1 MFFWICYIKP
11 YFKIKF
17 LAIHLK
23 YILRYCLPLIP
34 YALSG
39 VILEQ
44 FGKFAISNQQS
55 LSQAGFYTLALT
67 ISSIV
72 SIVISVTHQAWNPY
86 YFEYMN
92 SKNYDK
98 LDSEFIRILKITIIV
113 AFGVAAFGIDI
124 GILLAKNTFTGYLHL
139 IPIFTIGHVFNQIS
153 YAYLRNFGYSKKMEY
168 MTLAVI
174 VSGIINLFLNLTL
187 IRLFSELGAALS
199 FALSYLIL
207 TIISFL
213 LNHYFVKLHSTSVSK
228 IIKTLSVVIPFYF
241 LLYYLFG
248 FQGFIISFFF
258 KFRV

>member
-1 MFFWICYIKP
+1 MQKSGMIAISSVIRVFLGFILSTALISVFYKDKIYGQILGQIIAGLVICFFWICYIKP

-139 IPIFTIGHVFNQIS
+139 IPIFTIGHVYEQVFVCIMCIHIERVN
-153 YAYLRNFGYSKKMEY
+153 RNH
-168 MTLAVI
+168 V
-174 VSGIINLFLNLTL
+174 
-187 IRLFSELGAALS
+187 
-199 FALSYLIL
+199 
-207 TIISFL
+207 
-213 LNHYFVKLHSTSVSK
+213 
-228 IIKTLSVVIPFYF
+228 
-241 LLYYLFG
+241 
-248 FQGFIISFFF
+248 
-258 KFRV
+258 